1 MANNVCSA
9 SMGSLGSSAA
19 LRQAAATSLGLGNG
33 MQANQMHTSLP
44 PGLPPSG
51 GSLPMPDTAHLGRST
66 PAPAEP
72 APQSQPLTNGVL
84 LMLAVCH
91 YKAEVVLICC
101 VSSNFT
107 LFRG

>member
-1 MANNVCSA
+1 MLNDVCSA

-19 LRQAAATSLGLGNG
+19 LRQAAATSLGLSNG
-33 MQANQMHTSLP
+33 LQANQMHTSLP

-72 APQSQPLTNGVL
+72 APQSQPLTNGAL
-84 LMLAVCH
+84 LDVCLWLQGRDCLGLLC
-91 YKAEVVLICC
+91 ASMSL
-101 VSSNFT
+101 
-107 LFRG
+107 

>member
-1 MANNVCSA
+1 
-9 SMGSLGSSAA
+9 MGSLGSSAA

-66 PAPAEP
+66 PAPPEP
-72 APQSQPLTNGVL
+72 APQSQPLTNGAL
-84 LMLAVCH
+84 LVMPACEC
-91 YKAEVVLICC
+91 KAEVVTFCC
-101 VSSNFT
+101 VPDQRMST
-107 LFRG
+107 L